1 MVESYREES
10 HPEEDGLCASE
21 AARLLW
27 DWRKY
32 RNTAYW
38 MTMYRFGMA
47 GLVVSLIP
55 YVLPGVLRE
64 LRYAVL
70 VFPFVAALLFL
81 VATYLLVVHQTLY
94 RVVDKK
100 FRAVLGSYDPGH
112 MSVKSAAMLGR
123 GITMARAILILFACC
138 AISQLLN
145 ALVLLSL
152 VRAL

>member
-1 MVESYREES
+1 M
-10 HPEEDGLCASE
+10 EEDRLRPGE
-21 AARLLW
+21 AAQLLW
-27 DWRKY
+27 GWRKY
-32 RNTAYW
+32 RNEAYW
-38 MTMYRFGMA
+38 TTMYRFGA
-47 GLVVSLIP
+47 AALVVTLVP

-112 MSVKSAAMLGR
+112 MSVTSPAMLGR
-123 GITMARAILILFACC
+123 GITMARVIVILFACF
-138 AISQLLN
+138 AAAELVS
-145 ALVLLSL
+145 ALILVSL

>member
-1 MVESYREES
+1 
-10 HPEEDGLCASE
+10 
-21 AARLLW
+21 
-27 DWRKY
+27 
-32 RNTAYW
+32 
-38 MTMYRFGMA
+38 MYRFGA
-47 GLVVSLIP
+47 AALAVTLVP

-112 MSVKSAAMLGR
+112 MSVTSPAMLGR
-123 GITMARAILILFACC
+123 GITMARVIVILFACF
-138 AISQLLN
+138 AAAELVS
-145 ALVLLSL
+145 ALILVSL